1 MEGAHGH
8 PTGIAWMRILMIAQ
22 FYPPIIGGEER
33 HVRNLSTALA
43 RRGHDVMVATTWQH
57 GLKEY
62 ELDEGVAVRRLRGT
76 MQRLDRLFSDA
87 SRRYAPPFPD
97 PELTYGLRKLLR
109 EHSPD
114 IVHAHNWLLHSY
126 LPLKRARGPGL
137 VITLHDL
144 SLSCV
149 QKNAMRQGEPC
160 DGPATKKCLACAVQF
175 YGPAKGGVAFLGNHV
190 FGALERR
197 AADKFLAVS
206 NAIAVGNGLLEA
218 RLPFEI
224 VPNFVSDEIGLAR
237 PCDDPR
243 LAQLPSEGY
252 LLFVGDLRRFKG
264 VHVLLEAY
272 ARLDKAPPLVLIGRR
287 CPDTPS
293 ELPRNVI
300 LLESWPHDAVMHAW
314 RNSLFGLAP
323 SVLPDAC
330 ASVVLEAMAFGKPVV
345 ATRIGGMPELVDHEE
360 TGLLAA
366 PGDAAGLAAAIRRLL
381 DDDGLRR
388 RMSAAALRK
397 VISFKASSIVPRIE
411 RIYSDIVISRR
422 HSERQ
427 QGRAPSEDIRNV
439 AGA

>member
-1 MEGAHGH
+1 
-8 PTGIAWMRILMIAQ
+8 MRILMIAQ

-57 GLKEY
+57 GLDEC
-62 ELDEGVAVRRLRGT
+62 ELDEGVTIRRLRGT
-76 MQRLDRLFSDA
+76 MQRVERLFSDA
-87 SRRYAPPFPD
+87 GRRYAPPFPD
-97 PELTYGLRKLLR
+97 PELMYGLRKLLH
-109 EHSPD
+109 EHDPE

-160 DGPATKKCLACAVQF
+160 DGPAAKKCLDCAIRF
-175 YGPAKGGVAFLGNHV
+175 YGPAKGGVALLGNHV

-197 AADKFLAVS
+197 VADKFLAVS
-206 NAIAVGNGLLEA
+206 NAIAVGNGLTKA

-237 PCDDPR
+237 PCHDPR
-243 LAQLPSEGY
+243 LAQLPSGGY

-272 ARLDKAPPLVLIGRR
+272 AMLDRAPPLVLIGRR
-287 CPDTPS
+287 CPDTPR
-293 ELPRNVI
+293 ELPPNVI

-330 ASVVLEAMAFGKPVV
+330 ASVVLEAMAFGKPVI

-360 TGLLAA
+360 TGLLA
-366 PGDAAGLAAAIRRLL
+366 PPNDATGLASAIQRLL
-381 DDDGLRR
+381 KDEGLRT
-388 RMSAAALRK
+388 RMSAAALKK
-397 VISFKASSIVPRIE
+397 VNAFKASTVVPRIE
-411 RIYSDIVISRR
+411 EIYSEIALSRR
-422 HSERQ
+422 RA
-427 QGRAPSEDIRNV
+427 GRPEGGAPREMF
-439 AGA
+439 GM